1 MRIRGMSEEE
11 LKQGI
16 AKERSTYKVWEKLKR
31 HIKIGEEYAVCEA
44 GHLNEGELDICAKHG
59 LHLVAVDREGT
70 FYFKVI

>member
-1 MRIRGMSEEE
+1 MSEE

-59 LHLVAVDREGT
+59 LHLVAVDHMYR